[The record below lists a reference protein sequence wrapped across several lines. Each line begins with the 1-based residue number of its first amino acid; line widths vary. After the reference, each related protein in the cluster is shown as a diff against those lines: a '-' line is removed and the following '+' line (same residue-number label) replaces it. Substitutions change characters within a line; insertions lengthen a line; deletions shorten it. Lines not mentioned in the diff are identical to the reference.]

1 MLLLHIL
8 LTILKILGILLLI
21 AVGLLLLIVLAL
33 LFVPVTYTVQGDKS
47 QETWGISGRVSWLF
61 GGISARFW
69 HRGETGWELRLLGI
83 PVRKLMRR
91 LRGGKRRKRQEK
103 KTSSG
108 RKEKGASAGQERP
121 EGKEPSAEGNVTAG
135 KKDAVKREQSFSEE
149 VSVQSGPS
157 PSEETFVKRE
167 SSLSEEISAN
177 GEPSPSDES
186 PVQRTPSFSKGSSVQ
201 KEPHVQKE
209 SSGQE
214 TKAAEGTEFGE
225 PKRGPGRIAAAVG
238 NLWRRIRSFF
248 VRLVQLPGKIAGRI
262 RKMWLT
268 FRRFCDKIRRWKE
281 FLTRDTTK
289 AAVKFLLGRGR
300 ALLVHILPRKVRGNV
315 TVGFEDPA
323 MTGQLLA
330 AAGVFYPLYKENIQ
344 ITPVFD
350 RQVLE
355 GDFLIK
361 GRIFGAAFVWTAW
374 KIYRNRNVRITWQGF
389 RNKEA

>member
-8 LTILKILGILLLI
+8 LTILKILGILLLV
-21 AVGLLLLIVLAL
+21 AVGFLLLIVLAL
-33 LFVPVTYTVQGDKS
+33 LFVPVTYKVQGNKS

-108 RKEKGASAGQERP
+108 RKEKGASAQ
-121 EGKEPSAEGNVTAG
+121 
-135 KKDAVKREQSFSEE
+135 
-149 VSVQSGPS
+149 
-157 PSEETFVKRE
+157 
-167 SSLSEEISAN
+167 N
-177 GEPSPSDES
+177 GPSPSDES

-201 KEPHVQKE
+201 KEPLAQKE
-209 SSGQE
+209 SPCQE
-214 TKAAEGTEFGE
+214 TKAAEGTESGE

-262 RKMWLT
+262 RKIWLT

-355 GDFLIK
+355 GNFLIK

>member
-108 RKEKGASAGQERP
+108 RKEKGASAQ
-121 EGKEPSAEGNVTAG
+121 
-135 KKDAVKREQSFSEE
+135 
-149 VSVQSGPS
+149 
-157 PSEETFVKRE
+157 
-167 SSLSEEISAN
+167 N
-177 GEPSPSDES
+177 GPSPSDES

-201 KEPHVQKE
+201 KEPLAQKE
-209 SSGQE
+209 SPCQE
-214 TKAAEGTEFGE
+214 TKAAEGTESGE
-225 PKRGPGRIAAAVG
+225 PERGPGRIAAAVG

-315 TVGFEDPA
+315 NVGFEDPA

>member
-1 MLLLHIL
+1 
-8 LTILKILGILLLI
+8 
-21 AVGLLLLIVLAL
+21 
-33 LFVPVTYTVQGDKS
+33 
-47 QETWGISGRVSWLF
+47 
-61 GGISARFW
+61 
-69 HRGETGWELRLLGI
+69 
-83 PVRKLMRR
+83 
-91 LRGGKRRKRQEK
+91 
-103 KTSSG
+103 
-108 RKEKGASAGQERP
+108 
-121 EGKEPSAEGNVTAG
+121 
-135 KKDAVKREQSFSEE
+135 
-149 VSVQSGPS
+149 
-157 PSEETFVKRE
+157 
-167 SSLSEEISAN
+167 
-177 GEPSPSDES
+177 
-186 PVQRTPSFSKGSSVQ
+186 
-201 KEPHVQKE
+201 
-209 SSGQE
+209 
-214 TKAAEGTEFGE
+214 
-225 PKRGPGRIAAAVG
+225 
-238 NLWRRIRSFF
+238 
-248 VRLVQLPGKIAGRI
+248 
-262 RKMWLT
+262 MWLT

>member
-8 LTILKILGILLLI
+8 LTILKILGILLLVV
-21 AVGLLLLIVLAL
+21 AGLLLLIVLAL
-33 LFVPVTYTVQGDKS
+33 LFVPVTYKVQGNKS

-69 HRGETGWELRLLGI
+69 HRGESGWELRLLGI

-108 RKEKGASAGQERP
+108 RKEKGASAQ
-121 EGKEPSAEGNVTAG
+121 
-135 KKDAVKREQSFSEE
+135 
-149 VSVQSGPS
+149 
-157 PSEETFVKRE
+157 
-167 SSLSEEISAN
+167 N
-177 GEPSPSDES
+177 GPSPSDES

-201 KEPHVQKE
+201 KEPLAQKE
-209 SSGQE
+209 SPCQE
-214 TKAAEGTEFGE
+214 TKAAEGTESGE

>member
-8 LTILKILGILLLI
+8 LSILKILGILLLV

-33 LFVPVTYTVQGDKS
+33 LFVPVTYTVQGDKN

-69 HRGETGWELRLLGI
+69 HRGEIGWELRLLGI

-108 RKEKGASAGQERP
+108 RKEKGAS
-121 EGKEPSAEGNVTAG
+121 
-135 KKDAVKREQSFSEE
+135 
-149 VSVQSGPS
+149 VQSGPS
-157 PSEETFVKRE
+157 PSEETPVQK
-167 SSLSEEISAN
+167 
-177 GEPSPSDES
+177 EPSPSKES
-186 PVQRTPSFSKGSSVQ
+186 PLRKTASPSE
-201 KEPHVQKE
+201 EPPAQKE

-214 TKAAEGTEFGE
+214 TKAAEKIKSGE
-225 PKRGPGRIAAAVG
+225 TQRGPGRIAAAVG

-300 ALLVHILPRKVRGNV
+300 ALLVHVLPRKVRGNV

>member
-8 LTILKILGILLLI
+8 LTILKILGILLLV

-33 LFVPVTYTVQGDKS
+33 LFVPVTYKVQGDKS

-69 HRGETGWELRLLGI
+69 HRGEIGWELRLLGI

-108 RKEKGASAGQERP
+108 RKEKGASAQ
-121 EGKEPSAEGNVTAG
+121 N
-135 KKDAVKREQSFSEE
+135 
-149 VSVQSGPS
+149 GPS
-157 PSEETFVKRE
+157 PSEE
-167 SSLSEEISAN
+167 
-177 GEPSPSDES
+177 
-186 PVQRTPSFSKGSSVQ
+186 
-201 KEPHVQKE
+201 PHAQKE
-209 SSGQE
+209 SPCQE
-214 TKAAEGTEFGE
+214 TKAAEGTESGE

-238 NLWRRIRSFF
+238 NLWRRIRLFF
-248 VRLVQLPGKIAGRI
+248 VRLVQLPGQIAGRI

>member
-47 QETWGISGRVSWLF
+47 QETWGISSRVSWLF

-108 RKEKGASAGQERP
+108 RKEKGASAQ
-121 EGKEPSAEGNVTAG
+121 
-135 KKDAVKREQSFSEE
+135 
-149 VSVQSGPS
+149 
-157 PSEETFVKRE
+157 
-167 SSLSEEISAN
+167 N
-177 GEPSPSDES
+177 GLSPSDES
-186 PVQRTPSFSKGSSVQ
+186 PVQRTPSISKGSSVQ
-201 KEPHVQKE
+201 KEPLAQKE
-209 SSGQE
+209 SPCQE
-214 TKAAEGTEFGE
+214 TKAAEGTESGE

>member
-108 RKEKGASAGQERP
+108 RKEKGASAQ
-121 EGKEPSAEGNVTAG
+121 
-135 KKDAVKREQSFSEE
+135 
-149 VSVQSGPS
+149 
-157 PSEETFVKRE
+157 
-167 SSLSEEISAN
+167 N
-177 GEPSPSDES
+177 GPSPSDES

-201 KEPHVQKE
+201 KEPLAQKE
-209 SSGQE
+209 SPCQE
-214 TKAAEGTEFGE
+214 TKAAEGTESGE
-225 PKRGPGRIAAAVG
+225 PERGPGRIAAAVG

>member
-8 LTILKILGILLLI
+8 LTILKILGILLLV
-21 AVGLLLLIVLAL
+21 AAGLLLLIVLAL
-33 LFVPVTYTVQGDKS
+33 LFVPVTYTVQGNKS

-69 HRGETGWELRLLGI
+69 HRGEIGWELRLLGI

-108 RKEKGASAGQERP
+108 RKEKGASAQ
-121 EGKEPSAEGNVTAG
+121 
-135 KKDAVKREQSFSEE
+135 
-149 VSVQSGPS
+149 
-157 PSEETFVKRE
+157 
-167 SSLSEEISAN
+167 N
-177 GEPSPSDES
+177 GPSPSDES
-186 PVQRTPSFSKGSSVQ
+186 PVQRTPSISKGSSVQ
-201 KEPHVQKE
+201 KEPLAQKE
-209 SSGQE
+209 SPCQE
-214 TKAAEGTEFGE
+214 TKAAEGTESGE

>member
-8 LTILKILGILLLI
+8 LTILKILGILLLVV
-21 AVGLLLLIVLAL
+21 AGLLLLIVLAL
-33 LFVPVTYTVQGDKS
+33 LFVPVTYKVQGNKS

-69 HRGETGWELRLLGI
+69 HRGEIGWELRLLGI

-108 RKEKGASAGQERP
+108 RKEKGASAQ
-121 EGKEPSAEGNVTAG
+121 
-135 KKDAVKREQSFSEE
+135 
-149 VSVQSGPS
+149 
-157 PSEETFVKRE
+157 
-167 SSLSEEISAN
+167 N
-177 GEPSPSDES
+177 GPSPSDES

-201 KEPHVQKE
+201 KEPLAQKE
-209 SSGQE
+209 SPCQE
-214 TKAAEGTEFGE
+214 TKAAEGTESGE

-355 GDFLIK
+355 GNFLIK

>member
-21 AVGLLLLIVLAL
+21 VAGLLLLIVLAL

-108 RKEKGASAGQERP
+108 RKEKGASAQ
-121 EGKEPSAEGNVTAG
+121 
-135 KKDAVKREQSFSEE
+135 
-149 VSVQSGPS
+149 
-157 PSEETFVKRE
+157 
-167 SSLSEEISAN
+167 N
-177 GEPSPSDES
+177 GPSPSDES

-201 KEPHVQKE
+201 KEPLAQKE
-209 SSGQE
+209 SPCQE
-214 TKAAEGTEFGE
+214 TKAAEGTESGE

-248 VRLVQLPGKIAGRI
+248 VRLFQLPGKIAGRI

-300 ALLVHILPRKVRGNV
+300 ALLVHVLPRKVRGNV

>member
-21 AVGLLLLIVLAL
+21 VAGLLLLIVLAL

-108 RKEKGASAGQERP
+108 RKEKGASAQ
-121 EGKEPSAEGNVTAG
+121 
-135 KKDAVKREQSFSEE
+135 
-149 VSVQSGPS
+149 
-157 PSEETFVKRE
+157 
-167 SSLSEEISAN
+167 N
-177 GEPSPSDES
+177 GPSPSDES

-201 KEPHVQKE
+201 KEPLAQKE
-209 SSGQE
+209 SPCQE
-214 TKAAEGTEFGE
+214 TKAAEGTESGE

>member
-8 LTILKILGILLLI
+8 LTILKILGILLLVV
-21 AVGLLLLIVLAL
+21 AGLLLLIVLAL

-91 LRGGKRRKRQEK
+91 LREGKRRKRQEK

-108 RKEKGASAGQERP
+108 RKEKGASAQ
-121 EGKEPSAEGNVTAG
+121 N
-135 KKDAVKREQSFSEE
+135 
-149 VSVQSGPS
+149 GPS
-157 PSEETFVKRE
+157 PSEETPVQK
-167 SSLSEEISAN
+167 
-177 GEPSPSDES
+177 EPSPSKES
-186 PVQRTPSFSKGSSVQ
+186 PLRKTASPSE
-201 KEPHVQKE
+201 EPLAQKE
-209 SSGQE
+209 SPCQE
-214 TKAAEGTEFGE
+214 TKAAEGTESGE

-300 ALLVHILPRKVRGNV
+300 TLLVHILPRKVRGNV

-355 GDFLIK
+355 GNFLIK

>member
-33 LFVPVTYTVQGDKS
+33 LFVPVTYKVQGNKS

-108 RKEKGASAGQERP
+108 RKEKGASAQ
-121 EGKEPSAEGNVTAG
+121 
-135 KKDAVKREQSFSEE
+135 
-149 VSVQSGPS
+149 
-157 PSEETFVKRE
+157 
-167 SSLSEEISAN
+167 N
-177 GEPSPSDES
+177 GLSPSDES

-201 KEPHVQKE
+201 KEPLAQKE
-209 SSGQE
+209 SPCQE
-214 TKAAEGTEFGE
+214 TKAAEGTESGE

>member
-8 LTILKILGILLLI
+8 LTILKILGILLLV

-33 LFVPVTYTVQGDKS
+33 LFVPVTYTVQGDKN

-108 RKEKGASAGQERP
+108 RKEKGASAQ
-121 EGKEPSAEGNVTAG
+121 
-135 KKDAVKREQSFSEE
+135 
-149 VSVQSGPS
+149 
-157 PSEETFVKRE
+157 
-167 SSLSEEISAN
+167 N
-177 GEPSPSDES
+177 GPSPSDES

-201 KEPHVQKE
+201 KEPLAQKE
-209 SSGQE
+209 SPCQE

-315 TVGFEDPA
+315 NVGFEDPA

>member
-8 LTILKILGILLLI
+8 LTILKILGILLLV
-21 AVGLLLLIVLAL
+21 AAGLLLLIVLAL
-33 LFVPVTYTVQGDKS
+33 LFVPVTYKVQGDKS

-69 HRGETGWELRLLGI
+69 HRGEIGWELRLLGI

-108 RKEKGASAGQERP
+108 RKEKGASAQ
-121 EGKEPSAEGNVTAG
+121 
-135 KKDAVKREQSFSEE
+135 
-149 VSVQSGPS
+149 
-157 PSEETFVKRE
+157 
-167 SSLSEEISAN
+167 N
-177 GEPSPSDES
+177 GPSPSDES
-186 PVQRTPSFSKGSSVQ
+186 PVQRTPSISKGSSVQ
-201 KEPHVQKE
+201 KEPLAQKE
-209 SSGQE
+209 SPCQE
-214 TKAAEGTEFGE
+214 TKAAEGTESGE

>member
-21 AVGLLLLIVLAL
+21 VAGLLLLIVLAL

-69 HRGETGWELRLLGI
+69 HRGEIGWELRLLGI

-108 RKEKGASAGQERP
+108 RKEKGASAQ
-121 EGKEPSAEGNVTAG
+121 
-135 KKDAVKREQSFSEE
+135 
-149 VSVQSGPS
+149 
-157 PSEETFVKRE
+157 
-167 SSLSEEISAN
+167 N
-177 GEPSPSDES
+177 GPSPSDES

-201 KEPHVQKE
+201 KEPLAQKE
-209 SSGQE
+209 SPCQE
-214 TKAAEGTEFGE
+214 TKAAEGTESGE
-225 PKRGPGRIAAAVG
+225 PERGPGRIAAAVG

-262 RKMWLT
+262 RKIWLT

>member
-1 MLLLHIL
+1 M
-8 LTILKILGILLLI
+8 
-21 AVGLLLLIVLAL
+21 
-33 LFVPVTYTVQGDKS
+33 
-47 QETWGISGRVSWLF
+47 
-61 GGISARFW
+61 
-69 HRGETGWELRLLGI
+69 
-83 PVRKLMRR
+83 
-91 LRGGKRRKRQEK
+91 
-103 KTSSG
+103 
-108 RKEKGASAGQERP
+108 
-121 EGKEPSAEGNVTAG
+121 
-135 KKDAVKREQSFSEE
+135 
-149 VSVQSGPS
+149 
-157 PSEETFVKRE
+157 
-167 SSLSEEISAN
+167 
-177 GEPSPSDES
+177 
-186 PVQRTPSFSKGSSVQ
+186 
-201 KEPHVQKE
+201 QKE

>member
-108 RKEKGASAGQERP
+108 RKEKGASAQ
-121 EGKEPSAEGNVTAG
+121 
-135 KKDAVKREQSFSEE
+135 
-149 VSVQSGPS
+149 
-157 PSEETFVKRE
+157 
-167 SSLSEEISAN
+167 N
-177 GEPSPSDES
+177 GPSPSDES

-201 KEPHVQKE
+201 KEPLAQKE
-209 SSGQE
+209 SPCQE
-214 TKAAEGTEFGE
+214 TKAAEGTESGE

-262 RKMWLT
+262 GKMWLT

-300 ALLVHILPRKVRGNV
+300 ALLVHVLPRKVRGNV

>member
-108 RKEKGASAGQERP
+108 RKEKGASAQ
-121 EGKEPSAEGNVTAG
+121 
-135 KKDAVKREQSFSEE
+135 
-149 VSVQSGPS
+149 
-157 PSEETFVKRE
+157 
-167 SSLSEEISAN
+167 N
-177 GEPSPSDES
+177 GLSPSDES

-201 KEPHVQKE
+201 KEPLAQKE
-209 SSGQE
+209 SPCQE
-214 TKAAEGTEFGE
+214 TKAAEGTESGE

>member
-8 LTILKILGILLLI
+8 LTILKILGILLLVV
-21 AVGLLLLIVLAL
+21 AGLLLLIVLAL
-33 LFVPVTYTVQGDKS
+33 LFVPVTYKVQGNKS

-69 HRGETGWELRLLGI
+69 HRGEIGWELRLLGI

-108 RKEKGASAGQERP
+108 RKEKGASAQ
-121 EGKEPSAEGNVTAG
+121 
-135 KKDAVKREQSFSEE
+135 
-149 VSVQSGPS
+149 
-157 PSEETFVKRE
+157 
-167 SSLSEEISAN
+167 N
-177 GEPSPSDES
+177 GPSPSDES
-186 PVQRTPSFSKGSSVQ
+186 PVQRTPSFSKGSYVQ
-201 KEPHVQKE
+201 KEPPVQKE

-214 TKAAEGTEFGE
+214 TKAAEGTESGE
-225 PKRGPGRIAAAVG
+225 PERGPGRIAAAVG

>member
-33 LFVPVTYTVQGDKS
+33 LFVPVTYKVQGDKS

-69 HRGETGWELRLLGI
+69 HRGEIGWELRLLGI

-108 RKEKGASAGQERP
+108 RKEKGASAQ
-121 EGKEPSAEGNVTAG
+121 
-135 KKDAVKREQSFSEE
+135 
-149 VSVQSGPS
+149 
-157 PSEETFVKRE
+157 
-167 SSLSEEISAN
+167 N
-177 GEPSPSDES
+177 GPSPSDES
-186 PVQRTPSFSKGSSVQ
+186 PVQRTPSISKGSSVQ
-201 KEPHVQKE
+201 KEPLAQKE
-209 SSGQE
+209 SPCQE

>member
-8 LTILKILGILLLI
+8 LTILKILGILLLVV
-21 AVGLLLLIVLAL
+21 AGLLLLIVLAL
-33 LFVPVTYTVQGDKS
+33 LFVPVTYKVQGNKS

-69 HRGETGWELRLLGI
+69 HRGEIGWELRLLGI

-108 RKEKGASAGQERP
+108 RKEKGASAQ
-121 EGKEPSAEGNVTAG
+121 N
-135 KKDAVKREQSFSEE
+135 
-149 VSVQSGPS
+149 GPS

-167 SSLSEEISAN
+167 SSLSEGTFVKRESSPSEETPVQK
-177 GEPSPSDES
+177 EPSPSKES
-186 PVQRTPSFSKGSSVQ
+186 PLRKVASPSE
-201 KEPHVQKE
+201 EPPVQKE
-209 SSGQE
+209 SPCQE
-214 TKAAEGTEFGE
+214 TKAAEGTESGE

>member
-8 LTILKILGILLLI
+8 LTILKILGILLLVV
-21 AVGLLLLIVLAL
+21 AGLLLLIVLAL
-33 LFVPVTYTVQGDKS
+33 LFVPVTYKVQGNKS

-108 RKEKGASAGQERP
+108 RKEKGASAQ
-121 EGKEPSAEGNVTAG
+121 
-135 KKDAVKREQSFSEE
+135 
-149 VSVQSGPS
+149 
-157 PSEETFVKRE
+157 
-167 SSLSEEISAN
+167 N
-177 GEPSPSDES
+177 GPSPSDES

-201 KEPHVQKE
+201 KEQPHAQKE
-209 SSGQE
+209 SPCQE
-214 TKAAEGTEFGE
+214 TKAAEGTESGE
-225 PKRGPGRIAAAVG
+225 PERGPGRIAAAVG

>member
-8 LTILKILGILLLI
+8 LTILKILGILLLVV
-21 AVGLLLLIVLAL
+21 AGLLLLIVLAL
-33 LFVPVTYTVQGDKS
+33 LFVPVTYKVQGDKS

-108 RKEKGASAGQERP
+108 RKEKGASAQ
-121 EGKEPSAEGNVTAG
+121 
-135 KKDAVKREQSFSEE
+135 
-149 VSVQSGPS
+149 
-157 PSEETFVKRE
+157 
-167 SSLSEEISAN
+167 N
-177 GEPSPSDES
+177 GPSPSDES

-201 KEPHVQKE
+201 KEPLAQKE
-209 SSGQE
+209 SPCQE
-214 TKAAEGTEFGE
+214 TKAAEGTESGE

-238 NLWRRIRSFF
+238 KLWRRIRSFF
-248 VRLVQLPGKIAGRI
+248 VRLFQLPGKIAGRI

>member
-1 MLLLHIL
+1 
-8 LTILKILGILLLI
+8 
-21 AVGLLLLIVLAL
+21 
-33 LFVPVTYTVQGDKS
+33 
-47 QETWGISGRVSWLF
+47 
-61 GGISARFW
+61 
-69 HRGETGWELRLLGI
+69 
-83 PVRKLMRR
+83 
-91 LRGGKRRKRQEK
+91 
-103 KTSSG
+103 
-108 RKEKGASAGQERP
+108 
-121 EGKEPSAEGNVTAG
+121 
-135 KKDAVKREQSFSEE
+135 
-149 VSVQSGPS
+149 
-157 PSEETFVKRE
+157 
-167 SSLSEEISAN
+167 
-177 GEPSPSDES
+177 
-186 PVQRTPSFSKGSSVQ
+186 
-201 KEPHVQKE
+201 
-209 SSGQE
+209 
-214 TKAAEGTEFGE
+214 
-225 PKRGPGRIAAAVG
+225 
-238 NLWRRIRSFF
+238 
-248 VRLVQLPGKIAGRI
+248 
-262 RKMWLT
+262 MWLT

-355 GDFLIK
+355 GNFLIK

>member
-8 LTILKILGILLLI
+8 LTILKILGILLLVV
-21 AVGLLLLIVLAL
+21 AGLLLLIVLAL
-33 LFVPVTYTVQGDKS
+33 LFVPVTYKVQGDKN

-108 RKEKGASAGQERP
+108 RKEKGASAQ
-121 EGKEPSAEGNVTAG
+121 
-135 KKDAVKREQSFSEE
+135 
-149 VSVQSGPS
+149 
-157 PSEETFVKRE
+157 
-167 SSLSEEISAN
+167 N
-177 GEPSPSDES
+177 GPSPSDES

-201 KEPHVQKE
+201 KEPLAQKE
-209 SSGQE
+209 SPCQE
-214 TKAAEGTEFGE
+214 TKAAEGTESGE

-300 ALLVHILPRKVRGNV
+300 ALLVHVLPRKVRGNV

>member
-8 LTILKILGILLLI
+8 LTILKILGILLLVV
-21 AVGLLLLIVLAL
+21 AGLLLLIVLAL
-33 LFVPVTYTVQGDKS
+33 LFVPVTYKVQGNKS

-108 RKEKGASAGQERP
+108 RKEKGASAQ
-121 EGKEPSAEGNVTAG
+121 N
-135 KKDAVKREQSFSEE
+135 
-149 VSVQSGPS
+149 GPS
-157 PSEETFVKRE
+157 PSEE
-167 SSLSEEISAN
+167 
-177 GEPSPSDES
+177 
-186 PVQRTPSFSKGSSVQ
+186 
-201 KEPHVQKE
+201 PHAQKE
-209 SSGQE
+209 SPCQE
-214 TKAAEGTEFGE
+214 TKAAEGTESGE

-300 ALLVHILPRKVRGNV
+300 ALLVHVLPRKVRGNV

>member
-83 PVRKLMRR
+83 PVRKLMR
-91 LRGGKRRKRQEK
+91 LREGKRRKRQEK

-108 RKEKGASAGQERP
+108 RKEKGASAQ
-121 EGKEPSAEGNVTAG
+121 N
-135 KKDAVKREQSFSEE
+135 
-149 VSVQSGPS
+149 GPS

-167 SSLSEEISAN
+167 SSLSEGTFVKRESSPSEETPVQK
-177 GEPSPSDES
+177 EPSPSKESPLRKAASPSEES
-186 PVQRTPSFSKGSSVQ
+186 PVQ
-201 KEPHVQKE
+201 KEP
-209 SSGQE
+209 SGQE
-214 TKAAEGTEFGE
+214 TKAAERMDLAKT
-225 PKRGPGRIAAAVG
+225 KRGPGRIAAAVG

-248 VRLVQLPGKIAGRI
+248 VWLVQLPGKIAGRI

>member
-108 RKEKGASAGQERP
+108 RKEKGASAQ
-121 EGKEPSAEGNVTAG
+121 
-135 KKDAVKREQSFSEE
+135 
-149 VSVQSGPS
+149 
-157 PSEETFVKRE
+157 
-167 SSLSEEISAN
+167 N
-177 GEPSPSDES
+177 GPSPSDES

-201 KEPHVQKE
+201 KEPLAQKE
-209 SSGQE
+209 SPCQE
-214 TKAAEGTEFGE
+214 TKAAEGTESGE

>member
-21 AVGLLLLIVLAL
+21 AVGLLLLFVLAL

-91 LRGGKRRKRQEK
+91 LREGKRRKRQEK

-108 RKEKGASAGQERP
+108 RKEKGASAQ
-121 EGKEPSAEGNVTAG
+121 N
-135 KKDAVKREQSFSEE
+135 
-149 VSVQSGPS
+149 GPS

-201 KEPHVQKE
+201 KEPLAQKE
-209 SSGQE
+209 SPCQE
-214 TKAAEGTEFGE
+214 TKAAEGTESGE

-355 GDFLIK
+355 GNFLIK

>member
-21 AVGLLLLIVLAL
+21 VAGLLLLIVLAL

-108 RKEKGASAGQERP
+108 RKEKGASAQ
-121 EGKEPSAEGNVTAG
+121 
-135 KKDAVKREQSFSEE
+135 
-149 VSVQSGPS
+149 
-157 PSEETFVKRE
+157 
-167 SSLSEEISAN
+167 N
-177 GEPSPSDES
+177 GPSPSDES

-201 KEPHVQKE
+201 KEPLAQKE
-209 SSGQE
+209 SPCQE

-248 VRLVQLPGKIAGRI
+248 VRLFQLPGKIAGRI

-300 ALLVHILPRKVRGNV
+300 ALLVHVLPRKVRGNV

>member
-69 HRGETGWELRLLGI
+69 HRGEIGWELRLLGI

-108 RKEKGASAGQERP
+108 RKEKGASAQ
-121 EGKEPSAEGNVTAG
+121 
-135 KKDAVKREQSFSEE
+135 
-149 VSVQSGPS
+149 
-157 PSEETFVKRE
+157 
-167 SSLSEEISAN
+167 N
-177 GEPSPSDES
+177 GPSPSDES

-201 KEPHVQKE
+201 KEPHAQKK
-209 SSGQE
+209 SPCQE
-214 TKAAEGTEFGE
+214 TKAAEGTESGE
-225 PKRGPGRIAAAVG
+225 PERGPGRIAAAVG

-355 GDFLIK
+355 GNFLIK

>member
-8 LTILKILGILLLI
+8 LTILKILGILLLVV
-21 AVGLLLLIVLAL
+21 VGLLLLIVLAL
-33 LFVPVTYTVQGDKS
+33 LFVPVTYTVQGDKN

-108 RKEKGASAGQERP
+108 RKEKGASAQ
-121 EGKEPSAEGNVTAG
+121 
-135 KKDAVKREQSFSEE
+135 
-149 VSVQSGPS
+149 
-157 PSEETFVKRE
+157 
-167 SSLSEEISAN
+167 N
-177 GEPSPSDES
+177 GPSPSDES

-201 KEPHVQKE
+201 KEPLAQKE
-209 SSGQE
+209 SPCQE

-315 TVGFEDPA
+315 NVGFEDPA